1 MNYSEIKF
9 NKPKTLSLENLG
21 TVDNN
26 IYRNNK
32 PHCEV
37 IQKMTD
43 VSRMTS
49 PHRQA
54 FSYLDGSWK
63 RSGTNPN
70 GSNKFDSIGS
80 DDSDYKVCAEED
92 KLRWQGYEIDLDGL
106 ASIGSMSSERNS
118 VPPDDYVYVLKKVHR
133 RPKSA
138 LDQVDRASRAK
149 EVFNH
154 EKEIKIKS
162 RMDLI
167 PEQRYVIP
175 IPESGAPRINNS
187 EGHRDRHLF
196 QNYQILP
203 KTGQSKE
210 LKSVFSGQNIS
221 PEKDMFINNRI
232 IEPAGSNKFEPS
244 HMRCEYKPPKAPRD
258 SVHHT
263 NLTDPGQSEFNPWQR
278 MPHTSM
284 EKRQHPGVVYD
295 NGNPT
300 TTFGLTGY
308 LTKPPTNPNHPT
320 YHNWNNADP
329 AQNSYRFNDSHLNNQ
344 TSGNVN
350 RHSDMRR
357 RPIADW
363 IKLGNDFEQALM
375 YGCFSDSSD
384 TQNVSSI
391 DASIP
396 SYCDDVDA
404 ANLAYPTGRQA
415 LYGGIGEMKQW
426 NEYHVEQPMQRQEDS
441 DAVSLIFEAIDQ
453 QNNYVSQSDSLRR
466 SSVSEAIYSKPIKH
480 HKRHKTQDRFD
491 SLLFLDLH
499 ANPRLDVPYKG
510 QDHLKLAKK
519 ATRPSSFAQPL
530 KNTSMTNQYHG
541 SRHGEIQS
549 SASKFSCSLP
559 GSREN
564 LRRDSSS
571 SESTEKDYGQFS
583 VAEIKAKL
591 FGPNEER
598 ASTLL
603 TNYRQ
608 ERDKLHSKNKTNS
621 NIYSRSI
628 EAKPSYVYKDTQRNT
643 FIPKGSQYLSG
654 GVTNLDYSKIHY
666 SSSSSDTEVDDD
678 KNQNYELNSFGQKLK
693 LQEVASE
700 SLGSLARKDL
710 DDMASRKYKISNKW
724 SARSNPD
731 LSQKDSRNASKVQT
745 SYPRKNS
752 RTTSKEKLSK
762 ASQISKEH
770 DIKNTFTS
778 KECRTDIDDNYR
790 SVSFSAISHSK
801 PKSYLARRQSLCTGV
816 AKLVGLF
823 EKSSSMPNLVEENL
837 FVNSYSET
845 GDLIDPRD
853 EVDMD
858 EMCLSAKPSKPILK
872 QPDNKNKKIKKAKI
886 RLLKSS
892 DSGYIES
899 ETDSITSSGKD
910 IKEKRHSGLESQA
923 EGNDG
928 TTEHGERYDREKRW
942 KELKQ
947 IREEWLNASPSQSP
961 TSLNSF
967 VSKKVLPLTTRAETF
982 TKNQESSQKITN
994 VPYYERNCKV
1004 TSLGQSNYSA
1014 FARVTKPP
1022 QPIQKKSKHDVNEN
1036 NDSDISK
1043 SKHAKGM
1050 AVLTEKVVPIPVI
1063 SKSEPILASKFPS
1076 GSVPLP
1082 TRQAIQ
1088 NSRDLRDVSR
1098 SNFSKFCPERFELS
1112 DDGNLTD
1119 CTDGTM
1125 DAILAHNQLC
1135 TLSPTSTLDCSDFEF
1150 YQFYTTASSLP
1161 PIRGSPKRGIKIP
1174 VVRGESTGAKVS
1186 PKEPANICP
1195 RNTLT
1200 EYVPESVQGEKRSI
1214 KELVDSFEVL
1224 LSNPF
1229 SSKPAVLT

>member
-1 MNYSEIKF
+1 MKF

-21 TVDNN
+21 TADNS
-26 IYRNNK
+26 IYR
-32 PHCEV
+32 PHCDV
-37 IQKMTD
+37 NQKTAAS
-43 VSRMTS
+43 SRMTS
-49 PHRQA
+49 PPRHDVA
-54 FSYLDGSWK
+54 YSYHDGSWK
-63 RSGTNPN
+63 RSGTRPS
-70 GSNKFDSIGS
+70 GSNKFDSTGS
-80 DDSDYKVCAEED
+80 DESDYKICAEED
-92 KLRWQGYEIDLDGL
+92 KLRWQGYEIELDAL
-106 ASIGSMSSERNS
+106 ASIGSISSERNS
-118 VPPDDYVYVLKKVHR
+118 VPPDDYIYVLKKVHR

-138 LDQVDRASRAK
+138 LDQVDRGSRAK

-154 EKEIKIKS
+154 EQQIKIKS

-175 IPESGAPRINNS
+175 IPESGVSRINNT
-187 EGHRDRHLF
+187 EGRRRDRDWDLSH
-196 QNYQILP
+196 NYQILP
-203 KTGQSKE
+203 KTAQPNE
-210 LKSVFSGQNIS
+210 LKSVFSGQSLS
-221 PEKDMFINNRI
+221 PEKDMLRNSRVESINSTI
-232 IEPAGSNKFEPS
+232 IDPS
-244 HMRCEYKPPKAPRD
+244 QRRCEYKPPRAPRD
-258 SVHHT
+258 YVHHT
-263 NLTDPGQSEFNPWQR
+263 NLTDPKQSDFNPWQK
-278 MPHTSM
+278 MPQAYT
-284 EKRQHPGVVYD
+284 ERRQYPGIVYD
-295 NGNPT
+295 NGNAT

-308 LTKPPTNPNHPT
+308 LTKTPNNPDQPT
-320 YHNWNNADP
+320 YHQWSNENTH
-329 AQNSYRFNDSHLNNQ
+329 RFDDGRPNNQ

-350 RHSDMRR
+350 RHLDMRR

-363 IKLGNDFEQALM
+363 MEMGNDFEQALM
-375 YGCFSDSSD
+375 HGCFSDSSD
-384 TQNVSSI
+384 AQNVSSI
-391 DASIP
+391 DNSIP
-396 SYCDDVDA
+396 SYYDDVDA
-404 ANLAYPTGRQA
+404 SNLAYPAGRQA
-415 LYGGIGEMKQW
+415 LYSGTGEMTHW
-426 NEYHVEQPMQRQEDS
+426 NEYHVEQPIQRQEDR
-441 DAVSLIFEAIDQ
+441 DAVGLIFEAIDQ
-453 QNNYVSQSDSLRR
+453 QNHYVSQSDSLRR
-466 SSVSEAIYSKPIKH
+466 SSVNEAIYSKPIKH
-480 HKRHKTQDRFD
+480 QRRHKTQDRFD

-499 ANPRLDVPYKG
+499 ANPRLDIPSKG
-510 QDHLKLAKK
+510 QDHLKITKK

-530 KNTSMTNQYHG
+530 KNPSMAEQFHG
-541 SRHGEIQS
+541 TRHGEIQS
-549 SASKFSCSLP
+549 STSKFSCSLP

-564 LRRDSSS
+564 LRHDSSS

-598 ASTLL
+598 VPTLL
-603 TNYRQ
+603 QGYRQ
-608 ERDKLHSKNKTNS
+608 ARDKLHSKNKANP
-621 NIYSRSI
+621 NIYSRSV
-628 EAKPSYVYKDTQRNT
+628 ESKPSYVYNDTNRNT
-643 FIPKGSQYLSG
+643 SIQKGSDYLSG
-654 GVTNLDYSKIHY
+654 ASNLDYSKIHY
-666 SSSSSDTEVDDD
+666 SSSSSDIEVDDD
-678 KNQNYELNSFGQKLK
+678 KNQNYGLNSFGQKLK

-724 SARSNPD
+724 SARSIPD
-731 LSQKDSRNASKVQT
+731 LSLKESRNASRVQT

-762 ASQISKEH
+762 TTQSSKEH
-770 DIKNTFTS
+770 DMNNFFMP
-778 KECRTDIDDNYR
+778 KECRAHVDDNFR
-790 SVSFSAISHSK
+790 SVNFNAISPSK

-816 AKLVGLF
+816 AKLVDLF
-823 EKSSSMPNLVEENL
+823 EKSSSMPNLVEDNL

-845 GDLIDPRD
+845 GDLIDPID

-858 EMCLSAKPSKPILK
+858 EMSLSTKPSKPILK
-872 QPDNKNKKIKKAKI
+872 QPGNKSKKSKKAKI

-899 ETDSITSSGKD
+899 ETDSITSSGRE

-947 IREEWLNASPSQSP
+947 IREDWLNASPSQSP

-967 VSKKVLPLTTRAETF
+967 VSKKVVPLTTNEKST
-982 TKNQESSQKITN
+982 NQESSQKISS

-1014 FARVTKPP
+1014 FSRVTKPP
-1022 QPIQKKSKHDVNEN
+1022 QPTQKRSKHDTNEN
-1036 NDSDISK
+1036 IDSDNSK
-1043 SKHAKGM
+1043 SKYAKGM
-1050 AVLTEKVVPIPVI
+1050 AVLTEKVVAIPVM
-1063 SKSEPILASKFPS
+1063 SKAEPILASKFPS

-1088 NSRDLRDVSR
+1088 NSRDLCEVSR

-1150 YQFYTTASSLP
+1150 YQFYQTAASLP
-1161 PIRGSPKRGIKIP
+1161 PMRGSPKRGVKIP
-1174 VVRGESTGAKVS
+1174 VLRAEPTGAKVS
-1186 PKEPANICP
+1186 PKASANICP
-1195 RNTLT
+1195 RTTL
-1200 EYVPESVQGEKRSI
+1200 PECVHKSVQGEKRSI

-1229 SSKPAVLT
+1229 SSKPAVFT